1 VAAASC
7 RLESLLESVVP
18 QATREGA
25 VAPALSLLSPFVVR
39 LRSAAPFAFTRTK
52 GRPVQRD
59 NTAHAKDQPGQDTDQ
74 REKKAGM
81 CLTIQPLAGNKSE
94 SDRDR

>member
-1 VAAASC
+1 
-7 RLESLLESVVP
+7 LLLKAVVP
-18 QATREGA
+18 RATRESA
-25 VAPALSLLSPFVVR
+25 VAPALSLLSPFAVR
-39 LRSAAPFAFTRTK
+39 LRSAAPLAFTRPK
-52 GRPVQRD
+52 GCAVQRD

-81 CLTIQPLAGNKSE
+81 CLAIQPLAANESE